1 MPPIRTDEMG
11 LSLKAV
17 SLEWAFSPGA
27 PMFLSVPRLIIQAGE
42 AVAVTGP
49 SGSGK
54 TSLLFLLGGMERPSA
69 GRIIWDGRD
78 ITALSE
84 GSRDTWR
91 RENVGLVFQDFR
103 LVEDLSVLQNV
114 LLPAS
119 FSRWRPGREL
129 ESRALMLMARM
140 NLSKPRQITAT
151 LSRGE
156 MQRTALARALLFRPR
171 LILADEPT
179 ASLDA
184 GNEQA
189 VGDLLFDAAREEGA
203 TLLVATHQKSLRD
216 RADRVIAMDHG
227 RVSPKEAHA

>member
-1 MPPIRTDEMG
+1 MG
-11 LSLKAV
+11 LSLETE
-17 SLEWAFSPGA
+17 SLEWAFQVGA
-27 PMFLSVPRLIIQAGE
+27 PAFLSVPRFVVAAGE
-42 AVAVTGP
+42 MVAVTGP

-69 GRIIWDGRD
+69 GRIAWDDTD
-78 ITALSE
+78 ITTLNEA
-84 GSRDTWR
+84 SRDRWR
-91 RENVGLVFQDFR
+91 RENVGIVFQDFR

-119 FSRWRPGREL
+119 FSRWRPGRDL
-129 ESRALMLMARM
+129 ESRAHALMERM

-184 GNEQA
+184 ANEQA
-189 VGDLLFDAAREEGA
+189 VCDLLFDAAKEEGA
-203 TLLVATHQKSLRD
+203 TLLVATHLKSLRE

-227 RVSPKEAHA
+227 RMARS

>member
-1 MPPIRTDEMG
+1 VG
-11 LSLKAV
+11 LSLKTV
-17 SLEWAFSPGA
+17 SLEWAFERGA
-27 PMFLSVPRLIIQAGE
+27 PAFLSVPRLVVEAGE
-42 AVAVTGP
+42 TVAVTGP

-54 TSLLFLLGGMERPSA
+54 TSLLFLLGGMEMPSA
-69 GRIIWDGRD
+69 GRIVWDGRD

-84 GSRDTWR
+84 ASRDRWR

-129 ESRALMLMARM
+129 ESRALDLMERM
-140 NLSKPRQITAT
+140 NLSRPRQITAT

-184 GNEQA
+184 ENENA
-189 VGDLLFDAAREEGA
+189 VCVLLFDAVREEGA
-203 TLLVATHQKSLRD
+203 TLLVATHQKSLRE

-227 RVSPKEAHA
+227 RISSKEARA

>member
-1 MPPIRTDEMG
+1 MP
-11 LSLKAV
+11 V
-17 SLEWAFSPGA
+17 
-27 PMFLSVPRLIIQAGE
+27 FLSVPRLVVGAGE
-42 AVAVTGP
+42 TVAVTGP

-69 GRIIWDGRD
+69 GRVVWDGTD
-78 ITALSE
+78 ITTLGES
-84 GSRDTWR
+84 SRDRWR

-129 ESRALMLMARM
+129 VSRAYGLLARM

-184 GNEQA
+184 ENERT
-189 VGDLLFDAAREEGA
+189 VCDLLFDAAREEGA
-203 TLLVATHQKSLRD
+203 TLLVATHQKGLRE

-227 RVSPKEAHA
+227 RISLRGARV